1 MQSNN
6 EVKKTLKFTRDAAV
20 IGAAVGSVPVVYIVA
35 QGAAMNYTGLKWLS
49 VIIGLLTVALF
60 AAVVEYGMKVY
71 FPYGIKGILSG
82 RAFQEGW
89 RTSSLFLII
98 TALGCAMMY
107 SSGYMSFEGRKEA
120 ANLVAGE
127 TGTKDIETIS
137 ANVAN
142 NETQLLRIARSEKA
156 AATKAVKDRVQEIRK
171 ANGNLTKLEAEGNT
185 WASNKMHSVL
195 SKDKKLQSLEA
206 ELNQKS
212 EAVTKLLS
220 NSSVSKVAE
229 TISAENVL
237 KLEQWQQRN
246 QTSRALVGL
255 FGIACII
262 IFALSST
269 LLVLFELVE
278 EPKAELKTSPDQ
290 LVPVSGSSATLERKL
305 NFALKQGQDNRSEI
319 EQIKRSKASEIRT
332 ANRPEPSEIIITDNR
347 PRTVADAT
355 EHVRTCKQC
364 GTDITHKRS
373 DAKFCTA
380 KCRKTYHE
388 HKNG

>member
-1 MQSNN
+1 
-6 EVKKTLKFTRDAAV
+6 
-20 IGAAVGSVPVVYIVA
+20 
-35 QGAAMNYTGLKWLS
+35 
-49 VIIGLLTVALF
+49 
-60 AAVVEYGMKVY
+60 VY

>member
-332 ANRPEPSEIIITDNR
+332 ANRPKPSEITARDSRSITA
-347 PRTVADAT
+347 ADAT

>member
-290 LVPVSGSSATLERKL
+290 LVPVSGASATLERKL
-305 NFALKQGQDNRSEI
+305 NYALKQGQDNRTEI
-319 EQIKRSKASEIRT
+319 EQIKRFKASEIRT
-332 ANRPEPSEIIITDNR
+332 ANRPEPSEITARNSRSITA
-347 PRTVADAT
+347 ADAT
-355 EHVRTCKQC
+355 EHARTCKQC

>member
-290 LVPVSGSSATLERKL
+290 LIPVSGSSATLERKL
-305 NFALKQGQDNRSEI
+305 NFALKQGHDNRSEI

-332 ANRPEPSEIIITDNR
+332 ANRPKPSEIIATDNR
-347 PRTVADAT
+347 PITAADAT